1 MISTWE
7 LHTQLCESAAKRLQV
22 LEGIIDDENTAPKV
36 RVLAIAVLLN
46 HGAGVPQVQV
56 ADYGGL
62 FGTPSKQ

>member
-7 LHTQLCESAAKRLQV
+7 LRTQLCESAAKRLQI

-46 HGAGVPQVQV
+46 HGVPQVQV
-56 ADYGGL
+56 ADYGVSM
-62 FGTPSKQ
+62 FGSPSKQ